1 MSKIIGFYKSGGM
14 GKAFANV
21 VDNISLSNSTLGFVG
36 FAGKTSLASG
46 MGGAGSLL
54 VGALNGTDVGYFPRR

>member
-1 MSKIIGFYKSGGM
+1 M